1 MLLYSTKT
9 QLLGKFYLKFLFFL
23 FIFLFTFYPA
33 KSNSFDHTETTDGIN
48 DLRSE
53 IGGLKEALKE
63 QNKLLPEITEKLN
76 ALNNNELLISEMW
89 RTLNE
94 IKEKNNEAAETLSK
108 MYSDIDL
115 VKQSLTN
122 ISLNTNTIRQ
132 TLFFKDAF
140 IFNKEGKPVLFVD
153 DIGYWL
159 YKYKTNE
166 LVGWINPDTSVVYR
180 NEDAK
185 PIGFIEFGYLL
196 DKRGYPV
203 GILERSE
210 YYRKEREKTSQALH
224 RPIPPNFILREQ
236 APREL
241 FAFSRPASTWSIDSI
256 EDLFFNFT
264 ASGTSSA
271 EGTCI
276 SCK

>member
-1 MLLYSTKT
+1 MNKYNIIKLT
-9 QLLGKFYLKFLFFL
+9 QKLWIAPLVI
-23 FIFLFTFYPA
+23 FIFFTTFIPA
-33 KSNSFDHTETTDGIN
+33 SSNSFDLNQNSQEIN
-48 DLRSE
+48 ELKSE
-53 IGGLKEALKE
+53 IGGLKETLKE
-63 QNKLLPEITEKLN
+63 QNRLLPEITEKLN
-76 ALNNNELLISEMW
+76 ALNTNELLINEMW
-89 RTLNE
+89 RTLTE
-94 IKEKNNEAAETLSK
+94 IKDKNKEASESLSK
-108 MYSDIDL
+108 MDVDINQI
-115 VKQSLTN
+115 KQNLTN

-140 IFNKEGKPVLFVD
+140 IFNKEGKPVLYVD

-159 YKYKTNE
+159 YKYKSNE

-185 PIGFIEFGYLL
+185 PIGFIEFGYLM

-210 YYRKEREKTSQALH
+210 FYRKEREKTYQALH

-241 FAFSRPASTWSIDSI
+241 FAFSRPASTWSIDNI
-256 EDLFFNFT
+256 EDLFFNST